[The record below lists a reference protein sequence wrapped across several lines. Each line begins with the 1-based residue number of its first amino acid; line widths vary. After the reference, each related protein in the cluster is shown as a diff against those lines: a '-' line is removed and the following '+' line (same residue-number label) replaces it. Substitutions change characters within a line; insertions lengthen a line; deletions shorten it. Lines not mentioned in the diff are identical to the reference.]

1 MAGSIVTMTTQE
13 RWHRDIRK
21 WRPKAARGDG
31 TAISNIAVAYR
42 VLGRSGLSARW
53 FQKAAM
59 AGDGDAMVDYAY
71 CLQHGAGVRRDLTL
85 AKEMYR
91 RALQSDHIC
100 ENGREE
106 ALYLLSVILLRDE
119 SDASRREA
127 LKLLK
132 ASDVDGDYPVAQH
145 LLVDIA
151 SGMEGVACTCR
162 RHLRPGLAR
171 LHCPLHRRRRGQ
183 PPGLAVVGKPPR
195 ANSKTKPPSDGAGR

>member
-132 ASDVDGDYPVAQH
+132 ASNVDGDYPVAQH

>member
-1 MAGSIVTMTTQE
+1 MTTEE
-13 RWHRDIRK
+13 RGYRDIRK

-31 TAISNIAVAYR
+31 AAISNIAVAYR
-42 VLGRSGLSARW
+42 VLGRFGLSARW

-71 CLQHGAGVRRDLTL
+71 CLQHGAGVRPDLTL
-85 AKEMYR
+85 AEEMYR
-91 RALQSDHIC
+91 RAIESDHIC

-119 SDASRREA
+119 SDTSRREA

-132 ASDVDGDYPVAQH
+132 ASNVDGDYLVAQR
-145 LLVDIA
+145 LLEDIA

-171 LHCPLHRRRRGQ
+171 VHCPLHRRRRGQ
-183 PPGLAVVGKPPR
+183 PAGLAVVEKQPR
-195 ANSKTKPPSDGAGR
+195 ADSKTKPPSDGADR